1 MKDMIEVTD
10 YNRIFENILEENRK
24 RFVKRKPSILLHSCC
39 GPCSSYV
46 INTLM
51 NFFNVYIFFYNPNI
65 YPEEE
70 YIKRRKEQLRL
81 LSFNEFK
88 SVGFIDIIYSH
99 KDFLEKVY
107 GYEKDF
113 EGGERCSICFK
124 MRLEKTAK
132 MAKKLNLDYFS
143 TTLTVSP
150 HKNAKQI
157 NAIGEYLSKKFSL
170 DFLFSDFK
178 KKDGYKKSIEL
189 SKKYNLYRQNYCGC
203 EFSLKN
209 NSTLY
214 KKH

>member
-1 MKDMIEVTD
+1 MFEVTN
-10 YNRIFENILEENRK
+10 YHKIFENIIEENKK
-24 RFVKRKPSILLHSCC
+24 RFTKKRPSILLHSCC

-46 INTLM
+46 VDLLL
-51 NFFNVYIFFYNPNI
+51 NFFSVSFVYYNPNI
-65 YPEEE
+65 YPEKE
-70 YIKRRKEQLRL
+70 YIKRKNEQLKL
-81 LSFNEFK
+81 LSFPKFK
-88 SVGFIDIIYSH
+88 SVKFIDSDYNH
-99 KDFLEKVY
+99 KDFLDKIS

-113 EGGERCSICFK
+113 EGGERCNICFK
-124 MRLEKTAK
+124 IRLEKTAK
-132 MAKKLNLDYFS
+132 LAKKLNLDYFS

-157 NAIGEYLSKKFSL
+157 NLIGEYLSKKYSL

-209 NSTLY
+209 NSTLH